1 MNNFYYSII
10 LISLLINF
18 ITLYFISYL
27 SNKLRL
33 LDMAKNKIHLKDTP
47 KFGFFIFLNLS
58 FFLLIFSFYN
68 DLNYEGIHITLFIF
82 SFLILGYFDD
92 RNNLSV
98 IFRFLVSSILIII
111 FYLYYPGFLY
121 VSQLFPYSLNLFLL
135 VFFTLGFIHLINIT
149 DGLNGLVP
157 SLFLYSCLYYLL
169 KGYNEFNNLHQLL
182 IVLSIF
188 GMGVF
193 FIPNLFGKCFLGNSG
208 SYLVAIIVTI
218 LYSKLYSIGVV
229 EYSDILLIFYIP
241 LLDGIRVTLKRIIN
255 KKNPF
260 EGDLTHLHHIIRNNK
275 ILILIYFL
283 IIYLP
288 STINFWYD
296 DFTIYLSIL
305 FFITYIIFYKFVI
318 RKTTY

>member
-1 MNNFYYSII
+1 MNNFYYSIV
-10 LISLLINF
+10 LISLLLNF

-27 SNKLRL
+27 SNKLRI
-33 LDMAKNKIHLKDTP
+33 LDIAKNKIHLKDTP

-169 KGYNEFNNLHQLL
+169 KGYNEFNDLHKLL

-188 GMGVF
+188 GIGVF

-208 SYLVAIIVTI
+208 SYLVAIIITI

-241 LLDGIRVTLKRIIN
+241 LLDGIRVTFKRIIN

-275 ILILIYFL
+275 SLILIYFL
-283 IIYLP
+283 IIYFP
-288 STINFWYD
+288 STINFWYEN
-296 DFTIYLSIL
+296 FTIYLSL
-305 FFITYIIFYKFVI
+305 LSFITYIIFYKFVI
-318 RKTTY
+318 RKTIN

>member
-1 MNNFYYSII
+1 MNIFHYFIA
-10 LISLLINF
+10 LISVFLNL
-18 ITLYFISYL
+18 ITLYFIDFL
-27 SNKLRL
+27 SIKLRL
-33 LDMAKNKIHLKDTP
+33 LDLAKNKIHLKDTP

-98 IFRFLVSSILIII
+98 IFRFSVSSILIII

-169 KGYNEFNNLHQLL
+169 KGYNEFNDLHQLL

-188 GMGVF
+188 GISVF

-208 SYLVAIIVTI
+208 SYLVAIIITI
-218 LYSKLYSIGVV
+218 LYSKLYSTGVV

-241 LLDGIRVTLKRIIN
+241 LLDGIRVTFKRIIN

-275 ILILIYFL
+275 RLILIYFL
-283 IIYLP
+283 IIYFP
-288 STINFWYD
+288 STINFWYEN
-296 DFTIYLSIL
+296 FTIYLSIL
-305 FFITYIIFYKFVI
+305 SFITYIIFYKFVI
-318 RKTTY
+318 RETIN